1 MKNFYIN
8 IMFRGRQKMKKEKTL
23 VRKGIMALK
32 PYIPG
37 KPIEEVKRELG
48 LEEVVKLASNETSVG
63 PSPLAVEAIIK
74 EVKNINLYPEGSSR
88 LLREK
93 IAHKLNL
100 NKEMIIVGNGADNII
115 DLVGMAFINEVDE
128 VITGEI
134 TFPAYETITK
144 IMGGKFIS
152 VKLKDFRFNLKEI
165 AEKISEKTKL
175 IFLCNPNNPTGTIV
189 TREEVISFMEKIS
202 QDVIVVF
209 DEAYYDYVEDK
220 NYPDSFSYVL
230 EGKNVI
236 VLRTFSKIAGIAGV
250 RIGYG
255 IARPELI
262 SYLGRVVNPFTTNR
276 LAQVA
281 ALASLDDEEHYKK
294 VLKTNQEG
302 KKYLYKEL
310 KKLDL
315 FYLPTEANFIF
326 TDLKTNANVIFEKL
340 LKKGVIIRPGKTWG
354 CPNLIRVTIGTAYEN
369 KRFIEVLKEVL
380 SS

>member
-1 MKNFYIN
+1 MV
-8 IMFRGRQKMKKEKTL
+8 KEKSL
-23 VRKGIMALK
+23 VRKGILDLK

-48 LEEVVKLASNETSVG
+48 LKEVVKLASNETSIG
-63 PSPLAVEAIIK
+63 PSPLAVEAIKK
-74 EVKNINLYPEGSSR
+74 EVENINLYPESSSR
-88 LLREK
+88 ALREK

-100 NKEMIIVGNGADNII
+100 DKEMIIIGNGGDDVIG
-115 DLVGMAFINEVDE
+115 LVGMAFINEGDE

-144 IMGGKFIS
+144 IMGGKLIS
-152 VKLKDFRFNLKEI
+152 VKLKNFSFDLG
-165 AEKISEKTKL
+165 KIIQKINEKTKI
-175 IFLCNPNNPTGTIV
+175 IFLCNPNNPTGIIIK
-189 TREEVISFMEKIS
+189 REEVTNFMKKVP

-220 NYPDSFSYVL
+220 NYSDSLSYVL
-230 EGKNVI
+230 EGKDVI
-236 VLRTFSKIAGIAGV
+236 IIRTFSKIAGIAGV
-250 RIGYG
+250 RVGYG

-262 SYLGRVVNPFTTNR
+262 RDLRRVVNPFTTNR

-294 VLKTNQEG
+294 VLKSNQEG

-310 KKLDL
+310 KELGL

-326 TDLKTNANVIFEKL
+326 IDLKEDSGSVFKKL
-340 LKKGVIIRPGKTWG
+340 LKKGVIVRQGKTWD
-354 CPNLIRVTIGTAYEN
+354 CPNFIRVTIGTAYEN
-369 KRFIEVLKEVL
+369 KRFIQAIKEVMSL
-380 SS
+380 

>member
-1 MKNFYIN
+1 
-8 IMFRGRQKMKKEKTL
+8 MKKENNL
-23 VRKGIMALK
+23 LRKGILDLK

-48 LEEVVKLASNETSVG
+48 LEEVVKLASNETLVG
-63 PSPLAVEAIIK
+63 PSPLVMEAVIK

-93 IAHKLNL
+93 IAYKLNL

-115 DLVGMAFINEVDE
+115 SLLGMAFINEGDE

-144 IMGGKFIS
+144 IMGGKRIS
-152 VKLKDFRFNLKEI
+152 VELKDHTYDLKEI
-165 AEKISEKTKL
+165 ARRIDERTKI
-175 IFLCNPNNPTGTIV
+175 IFICNPNNPTGTIV
-189 TREEVISFMEKIS
+189 SREEVISFMEKVP
-202 QDVIVVF
+202 QNVIVVF

-220 NYPDSFSYVL
+220 NYPDSISYVL

-250 RIGYG
+250 RVGYG
-255 IARPELI
+255 IAKPELI
-262 SYLGRVVNPFTTNR
+262 GYLGRVVNPFTTNR

-281 ALASLDDEEHYKK
+281 ALASLDDQEHFRK
-294 VLKTNQEG
+294 VLNSNQKG
-302 KKYLYKEL
+302 KEYLYKEL
-310 KKLDL
+310 KRLGL

-326 TDLKTNANVIFEKL
+326 IDLKENAEVIFEKL
-340 LKKGVIIRPGKTWG
+340 LRKGIIIRPGKTWG
-354 CPNLIRVTIGTAYEN
+354 YPNFIRLTIGTPNENQKFILALEEVIN
-369 KRFIEVLKEVL
+369 KR
-380 SS
+380 

>member
-1 MKNFYIN
+1 
-8 IMFRGRQKMKKEKTL
+8 MKKEKSL
-23 VRKGIMALK
+23 VRKGILDLK

-37 KPIEEVKRELG
+37 KPIEEVKREFG
-48 LEEVVKLASNETSVG
+48 LKEVVKLASNETSIG
-63 PSPLAVEAIIK
+63 PSPLAVEAIKK
-74 EVKNINLYPEGSSR
+74 EVENINLYPEGSSS

-100 NKEMIIVGNGADNII
+100 DKEMIIIGNGADDVIG
-115 DLVGMAFINEVDE
+115 LVGMAFIDE
-128 VITGEI
+128 GDEIITGEI

-144 IMGGKFIS
+144 IMGGKLIS
-152 VKLKDFRFNLKEI
+152 VKLKNFCFDLEEI
-165 AEKISEKTKL
+165 TQKMSEKSKI

-189 TREEVISFMEKIS
+189 EREEVADFMEKVP
-202 QDVIVVF
+202 QDIIVVF

-220 NYPDSFSYVL
+220 DYPDSLSYVL
-230 EGKNVI
+230 EEKNVI
-236 VLRTFSKIAGIAGV
+236 VIRTFSKIAGIAGI

-262 SYLGRVVNPFTTNR
+262 RDLRRVVTPFPTNR

-302 KKYLYKEL
+302 KRYLYKEL
-310 KKLDL
+310 KDLDL
-315 FYLPTEANFIF
+315 FYLPSETNFIF
-326 TDLKTNANVIFEKL
+326 IDFKEDTEIIFEKL

-354 CPNLIRVTIGTAYEN
+354 CPNFIRLTIGTAYEN
-369 KRFIEVLKEVL
+369 QKFIQTIKEMIKL
-380 SS
+380 